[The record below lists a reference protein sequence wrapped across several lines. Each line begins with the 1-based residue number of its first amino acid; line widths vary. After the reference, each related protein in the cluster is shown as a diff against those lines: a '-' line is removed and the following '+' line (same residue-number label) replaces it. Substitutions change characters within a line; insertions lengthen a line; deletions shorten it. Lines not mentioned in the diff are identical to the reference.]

1 MQVTCRRPKC
11 QRSKFIFSIEKWL
24 WHKVALD
31 FGFRLRRRITLHRS
45 NSFGL
50 ICFIFLHSLPCVC
63 KSIHTC
69 TLHKPMIYRTDST
82 LIFCVSSSIKFV
94 YIKTDFKNEIPNVR
108 SESMPNM
115 HSNKWAHSTFH
126 HLKCDFSIV
135 LKSNR
140 LTCVLSS
147 MQSIHL
153 CNNNKTLEKH
163 FKNSKWI
170 NLNHMDQWVWVWVWC
185 DLFFHLF

>member
-1 MQVTCRRPKC
+1 
-11 QRSKFIFSIEKWL
+11 
-24 WHKVALD
+24 
-31 FGFRLRRRITLHRS
+31 
-45 NSFGL
+45 
-50 ICFIFLHSLPCVC
+50 
-63 KSIHTC
+63 
-69 TLHKPMIYRTDST
+69 MIYRTDST

-170 NLNHMDQWVWVWVWC
+170 NLNHMDQWVWEYGVIW
-185 DLFFHLF
+185 FFHLLQIHFKYLAHKVNVFYIEFRLFWTVCIEVQPFVNYFDYDRNLHIWQLMP